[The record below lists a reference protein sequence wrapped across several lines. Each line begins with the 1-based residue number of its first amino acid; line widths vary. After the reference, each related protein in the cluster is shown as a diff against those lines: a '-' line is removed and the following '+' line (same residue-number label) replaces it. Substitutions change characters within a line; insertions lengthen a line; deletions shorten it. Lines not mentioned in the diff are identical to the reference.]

1 MKSCIRHREFAFWAL
16 VLYYSYAAAAEQTEG
31 QQQSYFETIEANE
44 YDDRTLL
51 DTFGQAAKEFLT
63 KKVIP
68 DTDAECKWDWRY
80 VRCGKS
86 IDLHTLPFILSSIIC
101 VLTQNVDSC
110 SWIYPVR

>member
-1 MKSCIRHREFAFWAL
+1 MKSYTSRRTQFL
-16 VLYYSYAAAAEQTEG
+16 VQATLWTLMMYFYMATAAPNVQG
-31 QQQSYFETIEANE
+31 DYFEATEANE

-80 VRCGKS
+80 ARCGK
-86 IDLHTLPFILSSIIC
+86 
-101 VLTQNVDSC
+101 N
-110 SWIYPVR
+110 